1 MTALHSIIRDQF
13 RLPDTHQITSE
24 TTFASDLGADSF
36 DMVLLSV
43 AIEEEY
49 HLPLPDPF
57 AEDMETIG
65 DIETYLQDQKAAAD
79 LAEVDTGTK
88 PES

>member
-1 MTALHSIIRDQF
+1 MTARLHAIIRDQF
-13 RLPDTHQITSE
+13 RLSDTRQLTSE
-24 TTFASDLGADSF
+24 TTLAGDLGADSF

-43 AIEEEY
+43 AIEEEF

-65 DIETYLQDQKAAAD
+65 DIENYLSDNR
-79 LAEVDTGTK
+79 
-88 PES
+88 

>member
-1 MTALHSIIRDQF
+1 MSRLHAIIRDQF
-13 RLPDTHQITSE
+13 RLSDTRQLTSE
-24 TTFASDLGADSF
+24 TTLAGDLGAGSF

-43 AIEEEY
+43 AIEEEF

-65 DIETYLQDQKAAAD
+65 DIETYLSDNR
-79 LAEVDTGTK
+79 
-88 PES
+88 